1 MLRAVLLPPETSGV
15 IGAPQAPRRPSRWRG
30 PRFPLG
36 SSELRDPKVAQ
47 EVRARAV
54 RLQRPGFGAEQ
65 DEKRF
70 APSGAPAVQ
79 ENYASGIKAAESFK
93 IHGRSADS
101 DGHDH
106 AIDQLD
112 EWR

>member
-36 SSELRDPKVAQ
+36 SSELGDPKVAQ

-65 DEKRF
+65 DEKTIRSVRRT
-70 APSGAPAVQ
+70 SGPRELRV
-79 ENYASGIKAAESFK
+79 
-93 IHGRSADS
+93 
-101 DGHDH
+101 GH
-106 AIDQLD
+106 QGS
-112 EWR
+112 